1 MPLNAIPPTAL
12 APMMILSQGLIGAQ
26 EGGEN
31 SIRLKSPWE
40 ALRWVPSC
48 KLTSPS
54 IAAKGHIQ
62 DHVHVPSTRDKDFS
76 RTVSWKKRLGLR
88 KHAVCVAEIL
98 SFSKMRG
105 MNANR
110 PAQTDVQM
118 STLRMGPP
126 HTTMISLCATSWDTP
141 SSQAQ
146 RTYCVTLSAPLCQW

>member
-1 MPLNAIPPTAL
+1 
-12 APMMILSQGLIGAQ
+12 
-26 EGGEN
+26 
-31 SIRLKSPWE
+31 
-40 ALRWVPSC
+40 VPSC

-105 MNANR
+105 MNANPSSPNRR
-110 PAQTDVQM
+110 PNVN
-118 STLRMGPP
+118 SENG
-126 HTTMISLCATSWDTP
+126 TP
-141 SSQAQ
+141 SHNHDLSVRDILRYTQQSSSKNILRDAFRTALPMIISPQELISAQ
-146 RTYCVTLSAPLCQW
+146 VEE